1 MVGGVGGELKV
12 IDFDNKSI
20 IKNYNAHNK
29 SIAGIEK
36 IKINEKEEYI
46 ITYDINEIKLWK

>member
-1 MVGGVGGELKV
+1 MKV

-20 IKNYNAHNK
+20 IKNYNAHNNF
-29 SIAGIEK
+29 IGGIEK

-46 ITYDINEIKLWK
+46 ITYNNNEIKLWK